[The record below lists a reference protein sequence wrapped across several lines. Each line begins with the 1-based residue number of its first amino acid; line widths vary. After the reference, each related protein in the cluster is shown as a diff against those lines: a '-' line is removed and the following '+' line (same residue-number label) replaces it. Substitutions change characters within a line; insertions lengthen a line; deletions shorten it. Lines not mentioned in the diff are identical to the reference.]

1 MRALI
6 VILFLISCFTFTKG
20 TSDCT
25 RVINSLNFQLNKI
38 NYNTM
43 KKQNFVYSAY
53 SLGEA
58 ISSILF
64 LLSEQAK
71 QHIQK
76 QIGLTHSNLVDC
88 FSKLREKKKH
98 STVFKSANKIW
109 LDKNVKVNKTR
120 LRELTGNI
128 GKIITVMD
136 IRNNTCFARRTI
148 NSWVFNHTTGM
159 IQNFLNEG
167 ALTSQSKVIVTNA
180 IYFHGTWKFPF
191 EKEFTSNRDFYMS
204 PKEKIEVSTMANT
217 LNVNYY
223 GDKEFGK
230 MVEIPYKG
238 DCYAMVILLSNSDAD
253 LNKTVF
259 NDAIKKMKKRKLK
272 LFLPKFKILSKL
284 ELKQAL
290 LKMNLKMLFSKI
302 DFAQDD
308 IYFDQVLH
316 QCQITVDEE
325 GSEASA
331 GTGVMSGRSMT
342 QSFHVNKPFH
352 FFIRNTQTNMILF
365 SGYVVKPSWT

>member
-64 LLSEQAK
+64 LLSEEAK

-120 LRELTGNI
+120 LRELTENI

-167 ALTSQSKVIVTNA
+167 ALTSQSKVIGTNA

-272 LFLPKFKILSKL
+272 LFLPRFKILSKL
-284 ELKQAL
+284 EPKQAL

-365 SGYVVKPSWT
+365 SGYVVKPS